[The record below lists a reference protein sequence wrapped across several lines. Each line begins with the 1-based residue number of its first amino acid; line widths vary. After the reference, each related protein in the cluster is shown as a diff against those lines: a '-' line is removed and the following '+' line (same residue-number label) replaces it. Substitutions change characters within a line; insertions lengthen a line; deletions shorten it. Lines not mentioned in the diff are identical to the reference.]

1 MNMIHLQY
9 FSHTGIWNIKNSDLA
24 NPIYGSINIYS
35 IFYVFYDQYLT
46 IWRDT
51 MFSLTISLAIIFAV
65 SFVLVGF
72 DLIAATVIALMVLLI
87 VINMG
92 GMMWL
97 WSISLNAI
105 SLVNLVVV
113 SNDSQ
118 LRRFCYT
125 IEKERGDATKHI
137 TCIKHLSITITIII
151 FQ

>member
-1 MNMIHLQY
+1 MIHLQY
-9 FSHTGIWNIKNSDLA
+9 FSHTGIQNIENSDLT
-24 NPIYGSINIYS
+24 NPINGSIDVYS

-51 MFSLTISLAIIFAV
+51 MFSLTVSLATIFAV
-65 SFVLVGF
+65 SFILVGF

-125 IEKERGDATKHI
+125 IERGDGENATKHI
-137 TCIKHLSITITIII
+137 TCIKHLPITIIMIII
-151 FQ
+151 F